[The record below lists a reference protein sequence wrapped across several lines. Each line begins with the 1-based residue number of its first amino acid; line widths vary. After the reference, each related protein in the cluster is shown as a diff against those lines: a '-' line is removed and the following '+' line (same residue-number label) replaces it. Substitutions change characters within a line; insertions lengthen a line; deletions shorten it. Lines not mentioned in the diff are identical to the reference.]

1 MMINTLIMKALI
13 KIFIAIFLLMW
24 IIPMLCV
31 IAGEIGIVSW
41 FAGSDFGYILLTIVF
56 ILLFV
61 FFLIKIFS

>member
-1 MMINTLIMKALI
+1 MKALI
-13 KIFIAIFLLMW
+13 KVFIVVLLIMFL
-24 IIPMLCV
+24 IPMLCV

-41 FAGSDFGYILLTIVF
+41 FAGSDFGYILITVVS

>member
-1 MMINTLIMKALI
+1 MKALI
-13 KIFIAIFLLMW
+13 KVFIVVFLIMFL
-24 IIPMLCV
+24 IPMLCV

-41 FAGSDFGYILLTIVF
+41 FAGCDFGYILITVVS